1 MIFSK
6 MGDNFILNIVKGISL
21 SQGFILSININIKI
35 EYIDRISELSEG
47 IYKKKLIDD
56 EEYVRCLQRE
66 FDEEYE
72 FFKNSVFFKIE
83 IRFIK

>member
-6 MGDNFILNIVKGISL
+6 MGDNFILNIVKGIIL

-35 EYIDRISELSEG
+35 EYIDKISELSVG

-56 EEYVRCLQRE
+56 EEYVRRLQRE

>member
-6 MGDNFILNIVKGISL
+6 MGDNFILNIVKGIIL

-35 EYIDRISELSEG
+35 EYVDKISELSEG

-56 EEYVRCLQRE
+56 EEYVRRLQRE

-72 FFKNSVFFKIE
+72 FFK
-83 IRFIK
+83 

>member
-6 MGDNFILNIVKGISL
+6 MGDNFILNIVKGIIL
-21 SQGFILSININIKI
+21 SQGFILSININIRI
-35 EYIDRISELSEG
+35 EYIDKISELSEG

-56 EEYVRCLQRE
+56 EEYVRRLQRE

>member
-6 MGDNFILNIVKGISL
+6 MGDNFILNIVKGIIL

-35 EYIDRISELSEG
+35 EYIDKISELSVG

-56 EEYVRCLQRE
+56 EEYVRRLQRE

-72 FFKNSVFFKIE
+72 FFK
-83 IRFIK
+83 